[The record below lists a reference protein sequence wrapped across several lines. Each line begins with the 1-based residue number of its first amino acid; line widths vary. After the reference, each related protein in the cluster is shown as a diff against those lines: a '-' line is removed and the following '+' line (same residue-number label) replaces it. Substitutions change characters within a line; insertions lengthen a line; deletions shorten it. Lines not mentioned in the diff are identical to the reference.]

1 MVTIEKLNTLNDLE
15 MSIYHYVEAHR
26 DEVVKLKLKDI
37 AEVIHVSPSM
47 ITRTAQK
54 IGYDGFVEWKTAI
67 KMENKN
73 HLHHKEN
80 KLNYILDYFQKVDN
94 DEFNQSIHQAT
105 QIIAQSKEVMFWGV
119 GISGAIAKAGA
130 YLFNRKGKRSVVCDD
145 FSMRVH
151 GMYNHHDCAIVLSV
165 SGETDEMIQRI
176 MLLKRCGVQ
185 VIIITNSASSS
196 GAKMADLAICYYVPS
211 SRNEDFYSSVTQ
223 VPVIYILESLADTLE
238 EYGII

>member
-130 YLFNRKGKRSVVCDD
+130 YLFNRKGKRQTIKC
-145 FSMRVH
+145 
-151 GMYNHHDCAIVLSV
+151 
-165 SGETDEMIQRI
+165 Q
-176 MLLKRCGVQ
+176 
-185 VIIITNSASSS
+185 
-196 GAKMADLAICYYVPS
+196 
-211 SRNEDFYSSVTQ
+211 
-223 VPVIYILESLADTLE
+223 
-238 EYGII
+238 

>member
-151 GMYNHHDCAIVLSV
+151 GMYNHHDCAIVLV
-165 SGETDEMIQRI
+165 Y
-176 MLLKRCGVQ
+176 LVKRM
-185 VIIITNSASSS
+185 
-196 GAKMADLAICYYVPS
+196 K
-211 SRNEDFYSSVTQ
+211 
-223 VPVIYILESLADTLE
+223 
-238 EYGII
+238 